1 MNQKIDPRIHRSQH
15 FPEGSTESVV
25 LQIHPGSVTSFN
37 VQIPYPS
44 ILIMNHQFI
53 NLPNHHWL
61 PWWQLFHMCETS
73 RNNERCQW
81 AGFLKSFLAV
91 IPPPSPAKIG
101 HFRVPKNLP
110 FKARLSVKPL
120 IWKWFLIVMQIK
132 LIFTTKVSH
141 LASFWKWDFLE
152 LENGL
157 LSRSARRV
165 VICVS
170 NIKMS
175 DTWRSTVFGI
185 VINQKTSADGFSVY
199 TSFIFSFLGKQS
211 HIIIWFHL
219 LLFNTALW
227 ELKHSWKLTKKK
239 LTETNEVRV

>member
-1 MNQKIDPRIHRSQH
+1 MNQKIDPWIHRSQH

-61 PWWQLFHMCETS
+61 PWLQLFHMCETS

-81 AGFLKSFLAV
+81 AGFLKSFLAI
-91 IPPPSPAKIG
+91 IPPPSPLK
-101 HFRVPKNLP
+101 
-110 FKARLSVKPL
+110 
-120 IWKWFLIVMQIK
+120 
-132 LIFTTKVSH
+132 
-141 LASFWKWDFLE
+141 
-152 LENGL
+152 

-199 TSFIFSFLGKQS
+199 TSFIFSFLGEQS

-239 LTETNEVRV
+239 LTETNEVRG